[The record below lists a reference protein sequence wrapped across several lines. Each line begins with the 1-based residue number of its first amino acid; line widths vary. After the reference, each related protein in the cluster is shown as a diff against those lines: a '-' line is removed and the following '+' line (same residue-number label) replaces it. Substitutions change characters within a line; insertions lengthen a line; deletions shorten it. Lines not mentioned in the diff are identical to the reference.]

1 MFPPCSRRGV
11 MVITTV
17 QLHSTKP
24 KLRFCAGSNLVRH
37 VGDSQWWGS
46 LRMVP
51 AGNKVKCLLSVN
63 HTTKTI
69 HHHHHSSTLK
79 SLKST
84 KFIFQNNI
92 IATFIYLEVIR
103 VNYIVGTPLPYLP
116 KTESLGGV
124 QNVLLERGINVK
136 RGLPLFY
143 YFIVQSHLLCV
154 WGK

>member
-24 KLRFCAGSNLVRH
+24 KLRFCAGSNPVWH
-37 VGDSQWWGS
+37 VGDSRWWGS

-84 KFIFQNNI
+84 KYIFQNNI

-103 VNYIVGTPLPYLP
+103 VNYIVGTPPPLPSENWVTWWGTKCFVRKGY
-116 KTESLGGV
+116 KFEKEGCH
-124 QNVLLERGINVK
+124 
-136 RGLPLFY
+136 F
-143 YFIVQSHLLCV
+143 FITL
-154 WGK
+154 

>member
-1 MFPPCSRRGV
+1 
-11 MVITTV
+11 
-17 QLHSTKP
+17 
-24 KLRFCAGSNLVRH
+24 
-37 VGDSQWWGS
+37 
-46 LRMVP
+46 MVP

-92 IATFIYLEVIR
+92 IATFIYLKVIR

-124 QNVLLERGINVK
+124 TKCFVRKGDKLEKGGCHFFITLQFNHIYCVCGESKVSFIAVLFITFFITFLIHCGSLQKI
-136 RGLPLFY
+136 LTALFNL
-143 YFIVQSHLLCV
+143 V
-154 WGK
+154 

>member
-1 MFPPCSRRGV
+1 

-24 KLRFCAGSNLVRH
+24 KLRFCVGSNLVRH

-92 IATFIYLEVIR
+92 IATFIYLKVIR
-103 VNYIVGTPLPYLP
+103 VNYIVGAPLPYLP

-124 QNVLLERGINVK
+124 TKCFVRKGDKLEKG
-136 RGLPLFY
+136 GCHF
-143 YFIVQSHLLCV
+143 FITL
-154 WGK
+154 